1 MNPEEIATKIL
12 NNWPFEMNYET
23 TVEIVKIA
31 ETRKTFGYK
40 FTDEMEEKFGVS
52 CGFASL
58 VAKTIKE
65 QRKLDCGEPRRS
77 SDDARFDRML
87 RIRDSNGKTTARKWN

>member
-65 QRKLDCGEPRRS
+65 QRKLQTS
-77 SDDARFDRML
+77 SISREDARADRIL
-87 RIRDSNGKTTARKWN
+87 RIRDSNGKATARKWN